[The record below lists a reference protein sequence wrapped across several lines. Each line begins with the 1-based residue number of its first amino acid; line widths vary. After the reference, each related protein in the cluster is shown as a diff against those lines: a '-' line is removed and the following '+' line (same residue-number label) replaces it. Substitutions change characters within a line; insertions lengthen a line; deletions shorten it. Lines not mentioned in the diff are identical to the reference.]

1 MRDVSSPSSVFRLP
15 SFYNPP
21 SYESKTRLA
30 RTCPGRRV
38 VPHSDRAGDLH
49 LSQRA
54 AMDLSGVLMR
64 LQKLRDWL
72 AFALS
77 VLAVFVLQPA
87 SPVRYLDFWLPFATF
102 ALIVGVWFVLAP
114 GALRALK
121 GENLITLVGLAIF
134 VAALSALR
142 YTPAC
147 CLTAT
152 RPPETAFVLLALGL
166 VGLMAFGLAKL
177 AAQGRYAV
185 IGWGFITLLVAL
197 LVILKTDALA
207 TAASAFLRG
216 LNAQNPAQAA
226 PTDLSWLGFS
236 YIAFRLMHVLRDLH
250 NGKRANMNLREFVT
264 YVVFAPSLLAGP
276 IDRAERFAKDLRA
289 PYALNISVLG
299 EAGTRLVIGAFKK
312 FVLADALSLMA
323 LNAFN
328 AAQTQSPLWM
338 WLLVYA
344 YAFRIFFDF
353 AGYTDM
359 AIGAG
364 RLLGIKLPENFNNPY
379 LKPNL
384 TQFWNSWH
392 ITLAQWFRAYWFN
405 PLTRWLR
412 GTRANSVPLMVFIGQ
427 ISTMLL
433 IGLWHGVTLN
443 FVAWGAWHGV
453 GLFIHNRWAD
463 FARGRESLAKYE
475 RAFRIGGVI
484 LTFHFV
490 ALGWVFF
497 ALPEFNLS
505 LRVLARLF
513 GVNV

>member
-1 MRDVSSPSSVFRLP
+1 
-15 SFYNPP
+15 
-21 SYESKTRLA
+21 
-30 RTCPGRRV
+30 
-38 VPHSDRAGDLH
+38 
-49 LSQRA
+49 
-54 AMDLSGVLMR
+54 MR

-77 VLAVFVLQPA
+77 VLAVFALQPA
-87 SPVRYLDFWLPFATF
+87 LPVRYLDFWLPFATLAF
-102 ALIVGVWFVLAP
+102 IVGVWFISSGQTAQSSLTAR
-114 GALRALK
+114 LRAL
-121 GENLITLVGLAIF
+121 GRHNLITLLAL
-134 VAALSALR
+134 AAFAAAISLMR

-152 RPPETAFVLLALGL
+152 RPPETVFVVLALAL
-166 VGLMAFGLAKL
+166 VGLMAFGLAGL
-177 AAQGRYAV
+177 AARGRGAA
-185 IGWGFITLLVAL
+185 IGWGFITLFVAL
-197 LVILKTDALA
+197 LLILKTDALA
-207 TAASAFLRG
+207 ALASAFLRG

-226 PTDLSWLGFS
+226 STDLSWLGFS

-250 NGKRANMNLREFVT
+250 NGKRAGMNLREFVT

-289 PYALNISVLG
+289 PYAPNAQLLG
-299 EAGTRLVIGAFKK
+299 EGGTRLIIGAFKK
-312 FVLADALSLMA
+312 FVLADALSLVA

-328 AAQTQSPLWM
+328 AAHTQSAFWM
-338 WLLVYA
+338 WALVYA
-344 YAFRIFFDF
+344 YALRIFFDF

-427 ISTMLL
+427 LSTMLL
-433 IGLWHGVTLN
+433 IGLWHGVTPN
-443 FVAWGAWHGV
+443 FVAWGVWHGV

-463 FARGRESLAKYE
+463 FAKTRESLAKYE
-475 RAFRIGGVI
+475 RAFRIGGMI

-497 ALPEFNLS
+497 ALPDFGLS
-505 LRVLARLF
+505 VRVLAKLF
-513 GVNV
+513 GVGR